1 MRVVRSIEEQRV
13 AHHQRRGVSRIFRCE
28 ERHIALLDATEL
40 PPVEVAD
47 LHTHATTEHEIDV
60 MNASYRSADV
70 NHFLLPFLPT
80 ASVRHFETCDG
91 LTSEA
96 VNAYFN
102 GTTSQ
107 GTSHAS
113 REGAGHFLSEVH
125 SLHFDIV
132 IAMRFVKD
140 MFGIASMSR
149 GDIHTRLFAPCG
161 LDASR
166 ESHCLS
172 LHTLVWIQRADRFY
186 TLVGGLDGWECTIW
200 IELEFFHSD
209 TTTET
214 ATTGEFARMIEE
226 VVVAL
231 EALITA
237 VVSE

>member
-1 MRVVRSIEEQRV
+1 MRVVRSIEEECI
-13 AHHQRRGVSRIFRCE
+13 AYYDWGWVSRIFRCE
-28 ERHIALLDATEL
+28 ERHIALLNATEL

-47 LHTHATTEHEIDV
+47 LHTRATTEDEVDV
-60 MNASYRSADV
+60 MNTCYRSADID
-70 NHFLLPFLPT
+70 HFLLPFLPT
-80 ASVRHFETCDG
+80 TSVRHFETCDG

-132 IAMRFVKD
+132 ITMRFVKD

-186 TLVGGLDGWECTIW
+186 TLVGGLDGREGTIW
-200 IELEFFHSD
+200 IELEFFHSN
-209 TTTET
+209 TATET
-214 ATTGEFARMIEE
+214 ATTRELARVIEE
-226 VVVAL
+226 VVVTL
-231 EALITA
+231 EALIAA